1 MWGFI
6 GTIVG
11 ACVSILTAW
20 LSINSNRLVQETKA
34 KEERQERANTFQ
46 RDTLLEMQQSVHDVL
61 RLVHRAYIED
71 CKSLHEGTPWQ
82 KAKLSD
88 ELNESVRLALSKVSI
103 LVERIADDEVR
114 LEVKTLTSIASQAMH
129 ARSESEAREH
139 LEHSQVEGI
148 RVFESLGRALRAK
161 Y

>member
-34 KEERQERANTFQ
+34 KEERQERANAFQ
-46 RDTLLEMQQSVHDVL
+46 KDTLLEMQQCAHDVL

-71 CKSLHEGTPWQ
+71 CKSLHEGNPWQ
-82 KAKLSD
+82 KAMLSD

-114 LEVKTLTSIASQAMH
+114 LEVKTLTRIASQVMH
-129 ARSESEAREH
+129 APSEPEAREH

>member
-1 MWGFI
+1 M
-6 GTIVG
+6 
-11 ACVSILTAW
+11 
-20 LSINSNRLVQETKA
+20 QEIKA
-34 KEERQERANTFQ
+34 KEERQERANAFQ
-46 RDTLLEMQQSVHDVL
+46 RDTLLEMQQSAHDVL

-71 CKSLHEGTPWQ
+71 YKSLHEGIPWQ
-82 KAKLSD
+82 KAMLSD
-88 ELNESVRLALSKVSI
+88 DLSESVRLALSKVSI

-114 LEVKTLTSIASQAMH
+114 LQVKTLMSIANQAML

-139 LEHSQVEGI
+139 LEHSQAEGI